1 MRAKEFVTENTLL
14 EYSREVT
21 IKNMGQQIVGK
32 AKQIEYRTTPEFHSP
47 ESEQRFNKDV
57 LDWIIPAL
65 ENTDPTPNKKYT
77 QWLAR
82 NYIRG
87 NTKLEDVTSTVAEAL
102 HKFDLLS
109 RRKKLTPEYSDI
121 NKYPSFGNF
130 LDVMDQ
136 FELPED
142 QEMPRGEAKVVYED
156 ASVRI
161 IVPEDQAA
169 ACYYGQG
176 TRWCT
181 AATKAYNYFDRYNR
195 QGPMYI
201 LLPKKPRWAGEKYQ
215 LHFPSEQFMDE
226 NDDPV
231 DLAELVFDKFPSV
244 SDFIKQNVPEAKS
257 LVIFA
262 DDNILNEVGDK
273 VWELVQEY
281 LDRLVDEWQENDDSY
296 HQFLLD
302 NGDVDEEGSI
312 DWDNAMGYLDYNTDL
327 EESIR
332 FVGMLARLS
341 GDELRQL
348 ATDSSLKNDPTTEW
362 NINELDKLIASNLN
376 SNSEGDNIAKEVE
389 DFIRDHVLV
398 RFWPEKG
405 QLTVRKIG

>member
-121 NKYPSFGNF
+121 NKYSSFGNF

-136 FELPED
+136 FELPVD
-142 QEMPRGEAKVVYED
+142 QEVSRGQAKVVYED
-156 ASVRI
+156 DKVKV
-161 IVPEDQAA
+161 IVPEDQDA
-169 ACYYGQG
+169 ACYYGRG

-181 AATKAYNYFDRYNR
+181 AATKAQNYFNHYNR

-201 LLPKKPRWAGEKYQ
+201 LLPKNPKWEGEKYQ
-215 LHFPSEQFMDE
+215 LHFPSEQWMDE
-226 NDDPV
+226 NDEPV
-231 DLAELVFDKFPSV
+231 DLAELVFDRFPGV

-257 LVIFA
+257 LIIFA
-262 DDNILNEVGDK
+262 DDGILDKAVDEVWD
-273 VWELVQEY
+273 LVQEY
-281 LDRLVDEWQENDDSY
+281 IDIMVLDWQDNDDSY

-302 NGDVDEEGSI
+302 DGIVDDEGNI
-312 DWDNAMGYLDYNTDL
+312 DWDNAMDYLDYNTYLKD
-327 EESIR
+327 SIE
-332 FVGMLARLS
+332 FTEQLVRLS
-341 GDELRQL
+341 PSELREL
-348 ATDSSLKNDPTTEW
+348 ASDSSLKEDITAEW
-362 NINELDKLIASNLN
+362 GINGLDALLSSNLDAN
-376 SNSEGDNIAKEVE
+376 GKGDIVADDVRN
-389 DFIRDHVLV
+389 FIRTHILV
-398 RFWPEKG
+398 RFWPETG
-405 QLTVRKIG
+405 QVTVRKV